1 MVLAQPEA
9 FLIILTATIVI
20 SLISTIAYKYTTDQK
35 KMKRIKEKLKDLQAQ
50 MKEARGDQDR
60 MLKLNA
66 QIMKSHNEYS
76 MQSMRSI
83 LFTIIPVMIIFIYLQ
98 GHVAFTA
105 IAPGEEFSMIL
116 DYREPQ
122 AIGDVPIILP
132 ESMALINR
140 TPYEKSGFLGFGSV
154 NGEMVSVSGPDEP
167 GEYTILFGSDNATVN
182 RTVIITEGREY
193 ASPSVGF
200 RDSPIRSAAI
210 QYDGLRILDISWLPG
225 WLQGWLAVYIIFT
238 LILTNVLRKLFKVH

>member
-9 FLIILTATIVI
+9 FLTILVATVLI

-35 KMKRIKEKLKDLQAQ
+35 KMKRIKERLKDLQSQ

-98 GHVAFTA
+98 GNVAFTA
-105 IAPGEEFSMIL
+105 IAPGEEFSMVL
-116 DYREPQ
+116 DYHAPEE
-122 AIGDVPIILP
+122 IGEVPIGVP
-132 ESMALINR
+132 DSMELINR
-140 TPYEKSGFLGFGSV
+140 TPYERSGFLGFGSV
-154 NGEMVSVSGPDEP
+154 DGEWITIGGPDEP
-167 GEYTILFGSDNATVN
+167 GEYTVFFGSGNATVN
-182 RTVIITEGREY
+182 RTVLITEGRDY

-200 RDSPIRSAAI
+200 RDSPIRSATI
-210 QYDGLRILDISWLPG
+210 QYEGLRIFDIEWLPG
-225 WLQGWLAVYIIFT
+225 WLQGWLAVYIILT
-238 LILTNVLRKLFKVH
+238 LILTNILRKLFKVH